1 MNYDYRLLRL
11 PIYDFYFSLNPR
23 NIYVLLLNPDHS
35 RVLYRN
41 KIHLQTVSDEFE
53 VLQEYII

>member
-11 PIYDFYFSLNPR
+11 PIY
-23 NIYVLLLNPDHS
+23 DHS